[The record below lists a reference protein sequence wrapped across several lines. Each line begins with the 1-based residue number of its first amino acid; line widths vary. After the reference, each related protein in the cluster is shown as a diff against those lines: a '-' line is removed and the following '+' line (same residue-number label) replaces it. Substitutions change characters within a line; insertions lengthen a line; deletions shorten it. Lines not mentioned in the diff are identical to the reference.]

1 MPNVAARVCN
11 RGLDGVVS
19 EKRVFIRSSRA
30 THYVHLTPLSQI
42 GCALLVAGGIAA
54 ALYGG
59 SALVLRSAA
68 AEEVALE
75 RAALTRAFEA
85 RIAALEAERDG
96 LSAEL
101 AATRARRDGA
111 TAALGET
118 QARLVEAHTALRAA
132 ETEGRGLRAKL
143 AEATD
148 RRVAQEARIEALEA
162 ELREAHLAMLDDL
175 ATPRVEP
182 AGDLMSSVTLSG
194 AMADVIAER
203 DRALADRARLESEAA
218 ALVSELETWKERE
231 EVLLGRVAEA
241 VRTGLGGLTKVLER
255 ADLDIDRILSQ
266 ARHEYSGS
274 GGPFEPLSEAEA
286 AAFDEGEADL
296 RVAALM
302 RDLERVNLLRV
313 AVDRL
318 PFGRPVAGAR
328 LTSGFGKRR
337 DPFRRR
343 WSMHNGVDY
352 AGPSGTAITT
362 TAEGVVSFS
371 GRMSG
376 YGNVV
381 VIRHAFGYETRYAH
395 LRKALVEVGQRV
407 ARGDVIGE
415 MGSTGRSTGSHLH
428 YEIRIG
434 EDPINPAKFIEAT
447 RDVL

>member
-42 GCALLVAGGIAA
+42 GCVLLIVAGLAA

-59 SALVLRSAA
+59 MSLLLNSAA
-68 AEEVALE
+68 TEQAMLE
-75 RAALTRAFEA
+75 RDALTLAFEA
-85 RIAALEAERDG
+85 RISALEAERD
-96 LSAEL
+96 AL
-101 AATRARRDGA
+101 AADLDETRAHHEGA

-118 QARLVEAHTALRAA
+118 QGRLVEAHAALRGAQ
-132 ETEGRGLRAKL
+132 TEARGLRAKL
-143 AEATD
+143 ATLTD
-148 RRVAQEARIEALEA
+148 TRLAQTSRIEALEA
-162 ELREAHLAMLDDL
+162 DLREAQLAMLDGLAAPRFETSTDL
-175 ATPRVEP
+175 LPSAT
-182 AGDLMSSVTLSG
+182 LTG

-203 DRALADRARLESEAA
+203 DQALADRSRIEAEART
-218 ALVSELETWKERE
+218 LVGELEAWRERE
-231 EVLLGRVAEA
+231 KILLGRVEDA
-241 VRTGLGGLTKVLER
+241 VRAGLGGLTKVLER
-255 ADLDIDRILSQ
+255 ADLDIEKILSQ
-266 ARHEYSGS
+266 ARHDYSGS
-274 GGPFEPLSEAEA
+274 GGPFEPLTEAEA
-286 AAFDEGEADL
+286 AAMDEGEADL

-302 RDLERVNLLRV
+302 RDLERVNLMRV

-318 PFGRPVAGAR
+318 PFGLPVKGAR

-352 AGPSGTAITT
+352 AGPSGTEITT
-362 TAEGVVSFS
+362 TADGVVSFA

-376 YGNVV
+376 YGKIV

-395 LRKALVEVGQRV
+395 LRRMTVEAGQRV
-407 ARGDVIGE
+407 SRGDVIGQ
-415 MGSTGRSTGSHLH
+415 MGNTGRSTGSHLH

-434 EDPINPAKFIEAT
+434 DDPINPAKFIEAT